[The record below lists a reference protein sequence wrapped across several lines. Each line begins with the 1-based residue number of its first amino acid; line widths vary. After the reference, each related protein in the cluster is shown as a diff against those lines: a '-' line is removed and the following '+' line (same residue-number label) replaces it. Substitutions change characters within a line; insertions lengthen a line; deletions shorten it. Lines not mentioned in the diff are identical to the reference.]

1 MQNTVSWQVFDP
13 AYRNTKY
20 KLLAISYPRRAQKG
34 QPTMA
39 PAAIPRTAR
48 LGCPWNQPVIAT
60 TVLYI
65 QNVLGR
71 KAAYNTYT
79 NTHINSI

>member
-1 MQNTVSWQVFDP
+1 MAENVLFAIGRFLTLLINIQ
-13 AYRNTKY
+13 KY

-39 PAAIPRTAR
+39 PAAIPSTAR

-71 KAAYNTYT
+71 KAA
-79 NTHINSI
+79 